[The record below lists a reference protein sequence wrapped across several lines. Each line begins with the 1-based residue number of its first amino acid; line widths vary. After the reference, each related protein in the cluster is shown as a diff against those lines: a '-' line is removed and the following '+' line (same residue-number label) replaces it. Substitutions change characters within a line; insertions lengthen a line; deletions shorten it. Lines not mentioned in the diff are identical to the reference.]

1 MTGLYI
7 ALSIFGYLVV
17 GAGMHG
23 VGLAFQADEYWG
35 GDGAPQWFMLCIFW
49 PMTAVIALVYYFM
62 DISLNL
68 FSDQFQRLGARLRN
82 RKQVKLA
89 KAKVVSR

>member
-17 GAGMHG
+17 GAGMH
-23 VGLAFQADEYWG
+23 EYWG

-68 FSDQFQRLGARLRN
+68 FSDQFQRLGTRLRN